1 MACSIVYQTDKKTG
15 VQYAYE
21 SVSYWDPDKKQPR
34 SRRRYLGRVDPETGE
49 IIAKKERSKKTAA
62 QKNTLPASAETA
74 SSSILKE
81 KEKEISALKKENAA
95 LRRENRSILLSL
107 KKILA
112 NYTED

>member
-1 MACSIVYQTDKKTG
+1 MLRIQEVQNKKTG

-21 SVSYWDPDKKQPR
+21 SVSYWDPGKKQPR

-49 IIAKKERSKKTAA
+49 IIAKKERNKKTAA